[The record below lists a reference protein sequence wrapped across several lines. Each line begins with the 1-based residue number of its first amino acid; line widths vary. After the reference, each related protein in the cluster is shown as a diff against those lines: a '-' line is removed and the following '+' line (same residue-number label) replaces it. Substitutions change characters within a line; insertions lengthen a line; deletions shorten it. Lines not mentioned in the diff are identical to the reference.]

1 MYFDTY
7 FTGSNPRAGVDA
19 RSYAIDKRYVNDI
32 NQPLD
37 NRLKVFPAS
46 VLIGI
51 LFGLI
56 LLEQTYIHTNTHN
69 AIAEKKSEK
78 QKLREENQ
86 RLKDQIAAI
95 KQIKS
100 QTVILPN
107 GSVVAF
113 SQLPPIQQMQILNN
127 SKFINASI
135 PKTHAVDSSDLSI
148 NKSNIFEET
157 G

>member
-1 MYFDTY
+1 V
-7 FTGSNPRAGVDA
+7 GVDA

-86 RLKDQIAAI
+86 RLQDQLAAI

-113 SQLPPIQQMQILNN
+113 PSYHQY
-127 SKFINASI
+127 
-135 PKTHAVDSSDLSI
+135 
-148 NKSNIFEET
+148 NKCRYLTIANL
-157 G
+157 

>member
-1 MYFDTY
+1 V
-7 FTGSNPRAGVDA
+7 GVDA

-78 QKLREENQ
+78 QKLREET
-86 RLKDQIAAI
+86 RGYR
-95 KQIKS
+95 
-100 QTVILPN
+100 TVILPN

-135 PKTHAVDSSDLSI
+135 PKTHAVDSSDLST

>member
-1 MYFDTY
+1 M
-7 FTGSNPRAGVDA
+7 
-19 RSYAIDKRYVNDI
+19 
-32 NQPLD
+32 
-37 NRLKVFPAS
+37 
-46 VLIGI
+46 
-51 LFGLI
+51 FGLI

-86 RLKDQIAAI
+86 RLQDQLAAI

-135 PKTHAVDSSDLSI
+135 PKTHPVDSSDLST

>member
-1 MYFDTY
+1 V
-7 FTGSNPRAGVDA
+7 GVDA

-56 LLEQTYIHTNTHN
+56 LLEQTYIHNTHN

-86 RLKDQIAAI
+86 RLQDQLAAI